1 MELAAATED
10 ANQARQELRVV
21 RAELA
26 RSRAQQATV
35 SPQQDDSAQC
45 CLQPCYRQSAG
56 DALKSSGSACSKTLD
71 ALQVV
76 SITGQLAEDT
86 E

>member
-1 MELAAATED
+1 MQRNDLRRARMELAAATED

-35 SPQQDDSAQC
+35 SPQHLRCARC
-45 CLQPCYRQSAG
+45 CL
-56 DALKSSGSACSKTLD
+56 
-71 ALQVV
+71 V
-76 SITGQLAEDT
+76 
-86 E
+86 